1 MSNPR
6 GKLYIVATPLGNLGD
21 MTTRAVEVL
30 GSVDGIYAEDTHHS
44 GPLLRHFGVTTPCQ
58 AMHDHNERDLST
70 SLVERL
76 AEGARLAVI
85 SDAGTPLISD
95 PGYILV
101 REAHAAGIVVSPVP
115 GPSSVT
121 AALSVSGLPTDRF
134 IFEGFLPAKGHA
146 RKQRLSA
153 LARETRTLVFF
164 EGPHRFL
171 EMLTDLAEVF
181 GPEREA
187 TLARELTKMHET
199 IHKSTLGQMCEWVA
213 QDSNQQRG
221 EIVLVVAGCAKITDE
236 STAES
241 ERVLKVLVA
250 ELPIKQAAG
259 LAAKLTGAS
268 KNVLYDLALQWRQEL
283 GDKD

>member
-6 GKLYIVATPLGNLGD
+6 GKLFIIATPLGNLGD

-30 GSVDGIYAEDTHHS
+30 GSVDGIYAEDTRHS
-44 GPLLRHFGVTTPCQ
+44 APLLRHFGINTPYQ
-58 AMHDHNERDLST
+58 TLHDHNERELT
-70 SLVERL
+70 GALVERL
-76 AEGARLAVI
+76 AAGARLAVI

-95 PGYILV
+95 PGYVLV

-134 IFEGFLPAKGHA
+134 IFEGFLPAKGHG
-146 RKQRLSA
+146 RKQRLAA
-153 LARETRTLVFF
+153 LEREPRTLVFF

-171 EMLTDLAEVF
+171 EMLNDLVEVF

-199 IHKSTLGQMCEWVA
+199 VRKSTLGQLREWVE

-221 EIVLVVAGCAKITDE
+221 EIVLVVAGCAKVTDE
-236 STAES
+236 TMAEA
-241 ERVLKVLVA
+241 ERVLKVLAA
-250 ELPIKQAAG
+250 ELPIKQAAA
-259 LAAKLTGAS
+259 LASKLTGAS
-268 KNVLYDLALQWRQEL
+268 KNALYDMALLWRKEADDA
-283 GDKD
+283 G